1 MPEPNIPCNTTT
13 KDVRS
18 PATRK
23 RQGYFNPA
31 TGLYDAEEN
40 ERYVRARIVSRL
52 RREYARGLISAAE
65 YEAEMIAL
73 DGYLP
78 SPKEEGG
85 RED

>member
-31 TGLYDAEEN
+31 TGLYDAEDN
-40 ERYVRARIVSRL
+40 EPYLRARLVSRL
-52 RREYARGLISAAE
+52 YRDYMRGLLSETDYAD
-65 YEAEMIAL
+65 EMQAL
-73 DGYLP
+73 AGYLP
-78 SPKEEGG
+78 SAHEEGG
-85 RED
+85 HEE